1 MISFVFN
8 IDYHIKWWIVLSD
21 VKFSSCTVH
30 LRHDPPPPLPL
41 IFDKSIG

>member
-21 VKFSSCTVH
+21 VKFPSCTVH
-30 LRHDPPPPLPL
+30 LRHDPPPL